1 MCDKII
7 ISLILRSKIM
17 DKNKLQKFR
26 RLLLKKKSQILER
39 YLKKEETEKVLTE
52 QSAEP
57 RDLEEY
63 ANIAITEEI
72 LAQLS
77 DIEIEILK
85 AIDDTLERIQ
95 NGTYGICEVC
105 GKEIEEE
112 RLEAVPWTTLCIQH
126 AKEQESLQSTPDLRY
141 KEYFDN
147 LSVKEN
153 PASKEEAGEL

>member
-39 YLKKEETEKVLTE
+39 YLKTEKVLTE

-85 AIDDTLERIQ
+85 AIDDALERMR

>member
-1 MCDKII
+1 
-7 ISLILRSKIM
+7 M

-85 AIDDTLERIQ
+85 AIDDALERMR

>member
-1 MCDKII
+1 
-7 ISLILRSKIM
+7 M
-17 DKNKLQKFR
+17 DKNKLQKFK
-26 RLLLKKKSQILER
+26 RLLLKKRSQILER

-63 ANIAITEEI
+63 ANITITEEI

-77 DIEIEILK
+77 DVEIEILK
-85 AIDDTLERIQ
+85 AIDDALERIQ
-95 NGTYGICEVC
+95 NGTFGICEVC

>member
-1 MCDKII
+1 
-7 ISLILRSKIM
+7 M
-17 DKNKLQKFR
+17 DKNKLQKFK
-26 RLLLKKKSQILER
+26 RLLLKKRSQILER

-63 ANIAITEEI
+63 VNIAITEEI
-72 LAQLS
+72 LAHLS
-77 DIEIEILK
+77 DVEIEILK
-85 AIDDTLERIQ
+85 AIDDALERIQ
-95 NGTYGICEVC
+95 NGTFGICEVC

>member
-1 MCDKII
+1 
-7 ISLILRSKIM
+7 M
-17 DKNKLQKFR
+17 DKNKLQKFK
-26 RLLLKKKSQILER
+26 RLLLKKRSQILER

-63 ANIAITEEI
+63 ANITITEEI

-77 DIEIEILK
+77 DVEIEILK
-85 AIDDTLERIQ
+85 AIDDALERIQ
-95 NGTYGICEVC
+95 NGTFGICEVC

-126 AKEQESLQSTPDLRY
+126 AREQESLQSTPDLRY